1 MVESCMLCAQN
12 ESLWSS
18 EILTTLQKINYC
30 RLRSLGK
37 ERTETVADRH
47 CLLYAWATGFNV
59 TKSAVANQKSAELM
73 CHTSHYSN
81 FLTWN
86 FIKGEPQD
94 YLIKKI
100 YKNDDMDILLS
111 ALSNTFQCMW
121 SQTLSGPW
129 KNYIG

>member
-12 ESLWSS
+12 ESLSS
-18 EILTTLQKINYC
+18 KEVLKTLQKINYC

-47 CLLYAWATGFNV
+47 CLLYTWARGFNV
-59 TKSAVANQKSAELM
+59 TKSAVEQSLTTELL

-111 ALSNTFQCMW
+111 ALSNTFQCTW
-121 SQTLSGPW
+121 SQTLSGLG
-129 KNYIG
+129 KRYIG